1 MMPNNRQVA
10 LLIWAAVALAFALRS
25 ADVRKSLKDVA
36 RMLLQP
42 AIFVP
47 IAMFFG
53 LVAANL
59 MLGDVLGIWNGDLA
73 TDTAF
78 WVIGSGFVLLFNLD
92 RATKGDL
99 YFRRT
104 LGEILGLTIL
114 VELLLEISILPLPA
128 ELALIPITT
137 LLVGIE
143 VVAAREEEH
152 HRVAGCARGLLAVF
166 GLTLV
171 TVGLVRAATNFDT
184 LDLAHLGRQALLPI
198 WMTAGLLP
206 FVNLL
211 ALYAKYESVGNMID
225 WRSKQGWRQRTIVKL
240 AVVRE
245 YGIKARS
252 LGQFTNPAA
261 MKVAEANSWREAR
274 KSIRAHR
281 SQVSKK
287 ESDERAAAARLQRFA
302 GIKGVDEDGRQL
314 DRREFEQTCAAL
326 RWLHSCH
333 MGWWR
338 RENRYTAG
346 LLERISSPH
355 DSHGLTPDAGYTEV
369 VSDDGTNWYA
379 WRRAVTGWVFAIAAA
394 DSPPDQWLYDG
405 ADPPDGPPFEDPR
418 WGVAP
423 FGGDASLNWD

>member
-1 MMPNNRQVA
+1 MPNNRQLA

-47 IAMFFG
+47 IATFFG
-53 LVAANL
+53 LVTANL
-59 MLGDVLGIWNGDLA
+59 MVGSVFGIWNSDLA
-73 TDTAF
+73 TDSAF
-78 WVIGSGFVLLFNLD
+78 WVIGSGFVLLFNFD
-92 RATKGDL
+92 RATKSDH
-99 YFRRT
+99 YFRQT
-104 LGEILGLTIL
+104 LGAILGLTIL
-114 VELLLEISILPLPA
+114 VELLLEISILPLPV
-128 ELALIPITT
+128 ELALVPITT
-137 LLVGIE
+137 LLVGVE
-143 VVAAREEEH
+143 VVAAREEQNQ
-152 HRVAGCARGLLAVF
+152 RVAGCAKGLLTVL
-166 GLTLV
+166 GLGLL
-171 TVGLVRAATNFDT
+171 TVGLVRAATDFAA

-206 FVNLL
+206 FVYLL

-245 YGIKARS
+245 YGVKARS

-274 KSIRAHR
+274 ETIRAHR
-281 SQVSKK
+281 SQLSEK
-287 ESDERAAAARLQRFA
+287 EADERAAAARLEEFA
-302 GIKGVDEDGRQL
+302 GVEGVDEDGSQL

-338 RENRYTAG
+338 RENRYTEG
-346 LLERISSPH
+346 LLDRITTAT
-355 DSHGLTPDAGYTEV
+355 DSHGLTPGAGYNEV
-369 VSDDGTNWYA
+369 VSDDGLSWYA
-379 WRRAVTGWVFAIAAA
+379 WRRTTTGWVFAIAAA
-394 DSPPDQWLYDG
+394 GSPPDQWLYDG
-405 ADPPDGPPFEDPR
+405 ADPPDGPPFEDPK
-418 WGVAP
+418 WGDVP
-423 FGGDASLNWD
+423 FGGEVSLNWD